1 MSVFA
6 QNIVD
11 MIVDY
16 ALRVAV
22 LKKEFWPR
30 QNHSGH
36 NINFKAGEKP
46 SEQGWTGRSGI
57 HCRIKTYY
65 AKNGTLIPMA
75 NSHVQ
80 YTQTDT
86 VRNYKFT
93 IRTVWQI
100 AKDSFRSVYNR
111 KIVPRS
117 GTLIYHVLFKGRGHS
132 GLSIRTVCTDRKR
145 SFRSVYDRKIAS
157 ATTNKPDMHLYFV
170 L

>member
-46 SEQGWTGRSGI
+46 SEQGWTGRPGI
-57 HCRIKTYY
+57 HCRIKESLLIKIRDLKP
-65 AKNGTLIPMA
+65 ALNGNMG
-75 NSHVQ
+75 SE
-80 YTQTDT
+80 
-86 VRNYKFT
+86 KGF
-93 IRTVWQI
+93 
-100 AKDSFRSVYNR
+100 
-111 KIVPRS
+111 
-117 GTLIYHVLFKGRGHS
+117 IY
-132 GLSIRTVCTDRKR
+132 
-145 SFRSVYDRKIAS
+145 
-157 ATTNKPDMHLYFV
+157 
-170 L
+170 